1 MTNPATSAQTQ
12 LDGKPMPPA
21 MARDY
26 LVLAPVNMPDGFDLL
41 ATSFAA
47 PAIAKAW
54 QLAPQTSLDI

>member
-1 MTNPATSAQTQ
+1 
-12 LDGKPMPPA
+12 MPPA

>member
-1 MTNPATSAQTQ
+1 
-12 LDGKPMPPA
+12 

-47 PAIAKAW
+47 PPLPRPGNSPRKPHW
-54 QLAPQTSLDI
+54 TF